1 MVTVEENTQRLEVCR
16 LHTAFDPGDGQLV
29 GVGGGRAEDLNVPA
43 EVESGGE
50 DHHASVVHPLAVF
63 PLSASQV

>member
-1 MVTVEENTQRLEVCR
+1 MTIVEEDTQRLELCR

-43 EVESGGE
+43 EVEGGGG
-50 DHHASVVHPLAVF
+50 DHHARVVHPLAVF
-63 PLSASQV
+63 PLPAGQV